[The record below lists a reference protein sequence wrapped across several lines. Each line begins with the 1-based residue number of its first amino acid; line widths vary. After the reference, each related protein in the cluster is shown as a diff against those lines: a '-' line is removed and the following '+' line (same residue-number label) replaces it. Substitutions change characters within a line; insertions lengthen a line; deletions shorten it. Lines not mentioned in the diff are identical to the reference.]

1 VTVEERRT
9 RTHEADQLCSE
20 VFTQAGCPERGV
32 SLVAVG
38 GYGRR
43 ELAPHSDL
51 DLVLLVDQ
59 GLDVGDWAT
68 EVWYPLWDSGWSIDH
83 SVRDP
88 EQVLSNAQSD
98 LRVAMGLLDL
108 RHLAGDPNLTL
119 RIRSAVLTQWRRDAR
134 TRLTELRELVD
145 RRAERY
151 GELGHAAV
159 PDLKESV
166 GGLRDATVLRAL
178 VASWLVDIPHT
189 ALDRCISDLQ
199 DVRDSLHR
207 VAGRA
212 TDRVIP
218 ELWDAIAVD
227 LGMDTAM
234 EAQAFTRSRG
244 RRLAHL
250 SRLIWRRAE
259 AVQRRSPGPRGPRLQ
274 PLGEGI
280 AISAE
285 EIVLDKSARP
295 ESDSTLLLKAACA
308 ASEKGLV
315 LAPTT
320 AARLARAGTRIPE
333 PWSPRVRDLFVRM
346 LAGPGLLTVW
356 ETLEETGSLALIL
369 PEWERVR
376 LLPHA
381 SVVHRFT
388 VDRHLVEA
396 CHEAAGLIR
405 GVARPDV
412 LLVAALLHD
421 IGKGEQ
427 GDHSVLGAPMAAQ
440 IAQRMGF
447 GSREVQLI
455 RELVRWHL
463 LLPEVATT
471 RDLDDPTTVSQVV
484 DRLRDPELLELLI
497 ALTQA
502 DARATS
508 AKAWTPWRASL
519 VNGLVE
525 RVAEELVTP
534 DRSETAVGEPA
545 SVPAEND
552 WGTDP
557 GPLDDPYEIRI
568 VEHED
573 GSRVLVRAMDR
584 SGLLA
589 DVSAMF
595 VRQRIQIR
603 AARIW
608 TTAGVAHSAWEVA
621 ENGLD
626 VGLLRQRL
634 KAIASGSLDTVP
646 HQSGLASAADIAARV
661 LVHPNASERASVVEV
676 RSSDRVGLVNLV
688 STALTTAGVSI
699 RSAHLSTF
707 GPQAVDVFYL
717 VDSSGEKLDPEHLEQ
732 VAGLL
737 VKALNFPAPG

>member
-1 VTVEERRT
+1 MTVEERRT
-9 RTHEADQLCSE
+9 RTDEADQLCSR
-20 VFTQAGCPERGV
+20 VFTQAGCPDRGV

-59 GLDVGDWAT
+59 DIDAGDWAT
-68 EVWYPLWDSGWSIDH
+68 ELWYPLWDSGWSIDH

-88 EQVLSNAQSD
+88 DQVLSNAQAD

-119 RIRSAVLTQWRRDAR
+119 RVRSAVLTQWRRDAR

-178 VASWLVDIPHT
+178 VASWLVDIPH
-189 ALDRCISDLQ
+189 AELDRCISDLQ

-212 TDRVIP
+212 TDKVIP
-218 ELWDAIAVD
+218 EFWEAIAED
-227 LGMDTAM
+227 LGMGSARD
-234 EAQAFTRSRG
+234 AQAFTRSKG

-259 AVQRRSPGPRGPRLQ
+259 AVQRRPSGPRGPRLQ

-295 ESDSTLLLKAACA
+295 DSDPTLVLKAACA
-308 ASEKGLV
+308 ASERGLV

-320 AARLARAGTRIPE
+320 SARLAKAGLRLPE
-333 PWSPRVRDLFVRM
+333 PWTPQVRDLLVRM
-346 LAGPGLLTVW
+346 LAGPGLLSVW
-356 ETLEETGSLALIL
+356 ETLEETEALALIL

-427 GDHSVLGAPMAAQ
+427 EDHSVLGAPLAAE

-447 GSREVQLI
+447 GSREVELI

-471 RDLDDPTTVSQVV
+471 RDLDDPTTISQVAA
-484 DRLRDPELLELLI
+484 RIQDPELLELLA

-519 VNGLVE
+519 VHELVE
-525 RVAEELVTP
+525 RVAKELANP
-534 DRSETAVGEPA
+534 DREEATDDELA
-545 SVPAEND
+545 SVPPEGD
-552 WGTDP
+552 WDIAPDP
-557 GPLDDPYEIRI
+557 LHGPFEIRVI
-568 VEHED
+568 EHED
-573 GSRVLVRAMDR
+573 GSRVLLRALDR

-595 VRQRIQIR
+595 ARQRIQIR

-608 TTAGVAHSAWEVA
+608 TTAGIAHSAWEVA

-626 VGLLRQRL
+626 AGLLRQRL
-634 KAIASGSLDTVP
+634 KAIAAGALDPIPQPSG
-646 HQSGLASAADIAARV
+646 GASAADMAARV
-661 LVHPNASERASVVEV
+661 LVHPFASERASVVEV

-688 STALTTAGVSI
+688 STALTSAGVSI

-717 VDSSGEKLDPEHLEQ
+717 VDSRGEKLSAAHLNQ
-732 VAGLL
+732 VVGLL
-737 VKALNFPAPG
+737 VKALNLSSSS